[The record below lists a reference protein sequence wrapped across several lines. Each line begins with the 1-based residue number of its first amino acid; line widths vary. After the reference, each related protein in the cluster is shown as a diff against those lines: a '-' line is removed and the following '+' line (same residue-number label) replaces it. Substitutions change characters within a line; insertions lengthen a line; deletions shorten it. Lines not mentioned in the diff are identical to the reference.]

1 MNLGSHIAVAKQL
14 HPEKPRIWL
23 GAALPDIAA
32 IGRFRLLGSTNDE
45 HVAIGI
51 ALHHQTDDA
60 FHGDPWFTS
69 RQRRLADSLRGAGL
83 ERGPT
88 RAVAHVGPE
97 LLLDGA
103 LLQQSDLR
111 DTINL
116 ALTQIGLNSSILAP
130 LVEGDAADW
139 LEHLHRFTDGRMPRD
154 YHNPKAVAVR
164 LQRILAQRKRLAFS
178 TNQIDLVAGE
188 LAVEAD
194 RITRTALGF
203 VSDLGEQIA
212 SSHQRSNGPNT

>member
-1 MNLGSHIAVAKQL
+1 MNLGSHIAVAKYL
-14 HPEKPRIWL
+14 HPGQPRIWL
-23 GAALPDIAA
+23 GAALPDIAT
-32 IGRFRLLGSTNDE
+32 IGRIRLLGSTDDE
-45 HVAIGI
+45 EIQAGI

-60 FHGDPWFTS
+60 FHRDPWFTS
-69 RQRRLADSLRGAGL
+69 RQRRLTDSLRGAGL

-116 ALTQIGLNSSILAP
+116 ALTQISPSSSILAP
-130 LVEGDAADW
+130 LVEGDSTDW
-139 LEHLHRFTDGRMPRD
+139 LDHLHRFTGGGIPTD
-154 YHNPKAVAVR
+154 YHDPSAVAAR
-164 LQRILAQRKRLAFS
+164 LQRILAHRKRLAFS

-194 RITRTALGF
+194 HITRTALDF
-203 VSDLGEQIA
+203 VADLGEQIA
-212 SSHQRSNGPNT
+212 SSHQGSTSAKA